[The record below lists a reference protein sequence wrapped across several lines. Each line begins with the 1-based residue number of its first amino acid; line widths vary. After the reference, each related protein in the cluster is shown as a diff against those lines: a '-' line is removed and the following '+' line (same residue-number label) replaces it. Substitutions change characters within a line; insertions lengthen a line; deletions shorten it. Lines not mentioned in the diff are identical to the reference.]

1 MKTVIDSGIFMNI
14 SYLPGIEGDIY
25 IPSSIL
31 EEVKSYSAKNV
42 MDLALANQK
51 ILSLQPEETYI
62 KKIKEIARSMG
73 QTRLSQQDIEVL
85 ALALSLSEHDE
96 VMIITDDYGL
106 KNIAHELK
114 MKTKG
119 MKTSKGD
126 RKRKYTFICLACD
139 SKFNFSIDECEIC
152 GHNKF
157 KRIWR

>member
-14 SYLPGIEGDIY
+14 SYLPSIEGDIY

-31 EEVKSYSAKNV
+31 EEVKSYTAKNV
-42 MDLALANQK
+42 MDLALANRK
-51 ILSLQPEETYI
+51 VLSLQPEEKYI
-62 KKIKEIARSMG
+62 KIINELARSMG
-73 QTRLSQQDIEVL
+73 QTRLSKQDIEVL

-96 VMIITDDYGL
+96 VMILTDDYGL

-119 MKTSKGD
+119 MRTSKGNQ
-126 RKRKYTFICLACD
+126 KRIYAFICLACD

-157 KRIWR
+157 KRVWR